1 VTASRPT
8 PHHILIVSHADPDL
22 YAYLANRFA
31 DDPAIQ
37 VILDRRF
44 AKRRQSM
51 SPVAAERRQRDRRL
65 RPWVDEELRL
75 RSHVIVTLTW
85 GAESVGEALQWFD
98 AGLIHLPIISGVLSA
113 YDQLTRGTEASKQEI
128 EQLRAEVS
136 RLRVEIDQ
144 YRREREDIGELVT
157 RMNTMVNDFLSR
169 LQGRTTQRS

>member
-1 VTASRPT
+1 M
-8 PHHILIVSHADPDL
+8 PHHLLIVSHADPDL
-22 YAYLANRFA
+22 HAYLANRFA

-65 RPWVDEELRL
+65 RSWVDDELRL
-75 RSHVIVTLTW
+75 RSHVIVTLTG
-85 GAESVGEALQWFD
+85 GAENVREALQWFD

-113 YDQLTRGTEASKQEI
+113 HDQLTREAEASRQEI

-144 YRREREDIGELVT
+144 YRREREDIGALIAHLDTV
-157 RMNTMVNDFLSR
+157 VNDFLSR
-169 LQGRTTQRS
+169 LQGRTTY